1 MKNRRLQKGCLSLRT
16 LGVFLSVTL
25 FILGMGR
32 EAPCAV
38 KPSTL
43 IWGSASLG
51 AAGYVI
57 IEALTSSLNRNEKS
71 FRNASISTQGSTEN
85 LVLLSQNEIHLG
97 QTTSSDLYLA
107 YHGMKPFQKK
117 VDFTQVLSYTYW
129 ALPIG
134 VPQNSPVK
142 KVEELGGKRVSMGPA
157 GGATVALWQ
166 SVFDAYGI
174 KITPVYLPWQGAADA
189 LKIGQIDAVTI
200 LQLMGNTPI
209 PAFEELRLSSP
220 YRLMDTHIDKIK
232 SVSEKNPGIL
242 VTKVTS
248 TEPHLNAPG
257 YSGILV
263 ADPDLDEEMVY
274 KICSTLYSREEAVR
288 KIAKELEF
296 FRLENALKMVIPQY
310 PIHKGAAR
318 FYKEKGIWKE
328 GLVVSK

>member
-1 MKNRRLQKGCLSLRT
+1 MKNVIWKKRGLGLKTGC
-16 LGVFLSVTL
+16 FLLITVLAVLMLNTDVQSS
-25 FILGMGR
+25 
-32 EAPCAV
+32 V
-38 KPSTL
+38 KPGTL

-57 IEALTSSLNRNEKS
+57 IEALASTLNRNEKS

-85 LVLLSQNEIHLG
+85 LVLLSQKEIHLG
-97 QTTSSDLYLA
+97 QTTSSDLFLA
-107 YHGMKPFQKK
+107 FNGLKPFQKK
-117 VDFTQVLSYTYW
+117 VEFTQVLSYTYW

-134 VPQNSPVK
+134 VPQSSPIK
-142 KVEELGGKRVSMGPA
+142 KVEDLGGKRVSMGPA

-174 KITPVYLPWQGAADA
+174 KITPIYLPWQGAADA

-220 YRLMDTHIDKIK
+220 YRLLDTHIDKIR

-242 VTKVTS
+242 VTKVTN

-263 ADPDLDEEMVY
+263 ADPELDEEMVY
-274 KICSTLYSREEAVR
+274 KICSALYSREEAVR
-288 KIAKELEF
+288 KIARELEF

-318 FYKEKGIWKE
+318 FYKEKGIWRE
-328 GLVVSK
+328 GLIISK

>member
-1 MKNRRLQKGCLSLRT
+1 MKNVFEKKRGLGLRVGSLFSIT
-16 LGVFLSVTL
+16 AL
-25 FILGMGR
+25 
-32 EAPCAV
+32 AV
-38 KPSTL
+38 MMLNTDVQSSTKPKTL

-57 IEALTSSLNRNEKS
+57 IEALASTLNKNEKS

-85 LVLLSQNEIHLG
+85 LVLLSQKEIHLG
-97 QTTSSDLYLA
+97 QTTSSDLFLA
-107 YHGMKPFQKK
+107 FNGLKPFQKK
-117 VDFTQVLSYTYW
+117 VEFTQVLSYTYW
-129 ALPIG
+129 ALPVG
-134 VPQNSPVK
+134 VPQNSPIK

-166 SVFDAYGI
+166 SIFDVYGI
-174 KITPVYLPWQGAADA
+174 KITPIYLPWQGAADA

-220 YRLMDTHIDKIK
+220 YRLLDTNIDKIK

-248 TEPHLNAPG
+248 AEPHLNAPG

-263 ADPDLDEEMVY
+263 ADPDIDEEMVY
-274 KICSTLYSREEAVR
+274 KLCSTLYGKEESVR

-296 FRLENALKMVIPQY
+296 FKLENALKMVIPQY

-318 FYKEKGIWKE
+318 FFKEKGIWKE
-328 GLVVSK
+328 GLVISK